1 MDEEEK
7 KMVEIASYWYFVSI
21 FYAPWFLKSYLS
33 QANDLKAI
41 KTSFTISQSYW
52 NLGQSFIL
60 QATICLASDTGASL
74 VFNSRWWH
82 LRLGEEEDTLQ
93 NYEKIGPASY
103 LALQNSV
110 ILLDLK
116 AGYC

>member
-7 KMVEIASYWYFVSI
+7 KMVEIASYFVSI
-21 FYAPWFLKSYLS
+21 CYAPWFLKSYLS

-60 QATICLASDTGASL
+60 SSNDMLGI
-74 VFNSRWWH
+74 WH
-82 LRLGEEEDTLQ
+82 R
-93 NYEKIGPASY
+93 S
-103 LALQNSV
+103 
-110 ILLDLK
+110 
-116 AGYC
+116 